1 MKHFPSLLKPQFHG
15 SRPIPLYSKLSF
27 HNKILLIILVL
38 LTFFGLL
45 GAVALHWIL
54 KIHFSKEYESHFKT
68 ITQSLSHR
76 LGPMVLARDN
86 GGVIRLLTEENQPHK
101 SIAYLIVTDLNGTP
115 VGQAFDEELLKQH
128 QNHGADTSSGNELNF
143 PESKTC
149 DKAIMEVVSPI
160 VYAGKTIGRIKS
172 GIFTSSMDAS
182 IRRVMIL
189 YLGILSVIII
199 VSLLIARPFLQYTTS
214 PIVTLTRI
222 ADEISLGNL
231 DMDIFFG
238 QHVNCWEIKKCG
250 RRDCAAY
257 TEKAIQCWFVD
268 GTPCEGYEPKFPQKL
283 QGCRK
288 CEVYKT
294 HKGDEIVQLADS
306 FQHMIYM
313 LKTSRAELEDSHK
326 FQSNLIQSSL
336 IGIIATN
343 EVGVVKIFNRVAEN
357 LTGYDKSEVI
367 DKLTLDVFFSK
378 DISKKINRPLIF
390 DYGLVLRGFK
400 PAESEIL
407 NKDKEPIPVRLSGI
421 NLYEEKRHL
430 GKVFFFQDLREV
442 KRLRQELIQSERLAA
457 TGQAVAS
464 ISHSIK
470 NILEGLVG
478 GAYVYK
484 MGRRTNDEK
493 STQKGWGMIE
503 KNIDLISELVTNLL
517 NYAKERKP
525 IFHSCDPRNIV
536 EDVIGTMENK
546 ISDKKIEIVSEF
558 KGNFDNVYLDS
569 YALHQCLMNLVSN
582 AIDAIPSERPGFIT
596 IRVESENEHGII
608 FEVSDNGV
616 GMSEENRKKAFHG
629 MFSTKGSKG
638 TGLGLL
644 VLNKIVLEHGGTIN
658 VSSERDKGTTFRI
671 WLPQNSPNTLAFFSQ

>member
-143 PESKTC
+143 PESETC

-525 IFHSCDPRNIV
+525 IFHTCDPRNIV

-596 IRVESENEHGII
+596 IRVESENEHGIS

>member
-1 MKHFPSLLKPQFHG
+1 
-15 SRPIPLYSKLSF
+15 
-27 HNKILLIILVL
+27 
-38 LTFFGLL
+38 
-45 GAVALHWIL
+45 
-54 KIHFSKEYESHFKT
+54 
-68 ITQSLSHR
+68 
-76 LGPMVLARDN
+76 
-86 GGVIRLLTEENQPHK
+86 
-101 SIAYLIVTDLNGTP
+101 
-115 VGQAFDEELLKQH
+115 
-128 QNHGADTSSGNELNF
+128 
-143 PESKTC
+143 
-149 DKAIMEVVSPI
+149 
-160 VYAGKTIGRIKS
+160 
-172 GIFTSSMDAS
+172 
-182 IRRVMIL
+182 
-189 YLGILSVIII
+189 
-199 VSLLIARPFLQYTTS
+199 
-214 PIVTLTRI
+214 
-222 ADEISLGNL
+222 
-231 DMDIFFG
+231 
-238 QHVNCWEIKKCG
+238 
-250 RRDCAAY
+250 AY

-525 IFHSCDPRNIV
+525 IFHTCDPRNIV

-546 ISDKKIEIVSEF
+546 ISDKKIEIVSDF

>member
-525 IFHSCDPRNIV
+525 IFHTCDPRNIV

-616 GMSEENRKKAFHG
+616 GMSEETRKKAFHG